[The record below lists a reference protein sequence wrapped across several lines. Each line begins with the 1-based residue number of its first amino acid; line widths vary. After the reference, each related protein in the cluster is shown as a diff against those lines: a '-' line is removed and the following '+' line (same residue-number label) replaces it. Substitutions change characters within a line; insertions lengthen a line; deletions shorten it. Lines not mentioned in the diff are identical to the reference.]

1 MTKRQR
7 IRSPIK
13 NFFRVWI
20 LLSIIYL
27 GTRIGAT
34 YFIAGYVGWD
44 TELWTHVLVV
54 PLFQALL
61 ITPLLMKAPG
71 SLQVAAKPRRRGDS

>member
-1 MTKRQR
+1 MMKRQT

-13 NFFRVWI
+13 NFFRLWI
-20 LLSIIYL
+20 LLGVTYFA
-27 GTRIGAT
+27 TRAGAT

-44 TELWTHVLVV
+44 TELWTHLLVV

-61 ITPLLMKAPG
+61 IAPLLMKTAG
-71 SLQVAAKPRRRGDS
+71 FARRINGTSR